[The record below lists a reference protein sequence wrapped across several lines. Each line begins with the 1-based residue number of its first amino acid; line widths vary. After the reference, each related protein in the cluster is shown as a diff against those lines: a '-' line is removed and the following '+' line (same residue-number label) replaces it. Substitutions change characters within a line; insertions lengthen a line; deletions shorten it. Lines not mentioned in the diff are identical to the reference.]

1 MRKYIRDQVVELLS
15 TVWEG
20 IRYATNTQSEQRF
33 VVLDD
38 CMNAVHSIAET
49 LKAGLS
55 EERFAFYE
63 NILED
68 LHQNL
73 KDINSS
79 LVSQLSPAQEAR
91 ECKNLFAL
99 LKKELAR
106 ESEVKLE
113 IVFMPYKA
121 SMWDSLESIWLAAKE
136 DERCNA
142 TVVPIPYYDR
152 NPDRSFGAMHY
163 EGTEL
168 PDYVPII
175 HYDKYDVSA
184 HLPDVIYIHNPF
196 DENNLIT
203 SVDPRFYSYNLKKHT
218 DMLVYVPYFTSG
230 AYANTEAFAQKH
242 LTPALKVTDKIIV
255 QSHTQKK
262 LYMASGIK
270 ENKLLV
276 LGTPKFDAIVNLDKT
291 KVDVP
296 TSWTEKI
303 QDKKSI
309 VLNSSIGSLLNNP
322 EYLGELRN
330 RISTI
335 LSFQEL
341 VLIWRPHPLLE
352 ATITSMRPDLYD
364 EYKEIVH
371 IVENSD
377 NAVIDHL
384 GSTLPATVVSDGMIS
399 DISSWARQYIATGK
413 PVLFLNGQSELKKE
427 RIYVFDH
434 FSSYFVKDGFS
445 IEDFCKMVI
454 NGTDDKKEA
463 RMKDLRN
470 SIVNVD
476 GSCGQKTH
484 ERIVSLAE

>member
-38 CMNAVHSIAET
+38 CMTAIHSIAET
-49 LKAGLS
+49 LKAGLT

-73 KDINSS
+73 RDINSS

-168 PDYVPII
+168 PDYVPVI

-196 DENNLIT
+196 DEYNLIT
-203 SVDPRFYSYNLKKHT
+203 SVDPRFYSYNLKKYT
-218 DMLVYVPYFTSG
+218 DMLVYVPYFISG

-242 LTPALKVTDKIIV
+242 LKPSLKVIDKIVV
-255 QSHTQKK
+255 QSNTQKK

-270 ENKLLV
+270 DNKLLV
-276 LGTPKFDAIVNLDKT
+276 LGTPKFDAIVNLDET
-291 KVDVP
+291 KVDIP
-296 TSWTEKI
+296 ASWTEKR

-309 VLNSSIGSLLNNP
+309 VLNSSIGSLLSNP
-322 EYLGELRN
+322 DYLGELRN

-341 VLIWRPHPLLE
+341 FLIWRPHPLLE
-352 ATITSMRPDLYD
+352 ATITSMRPDMYD
-364 EYKEIVH
+364 EYKEIVQM
-371 IVENSD
+371 VENSGK
-377 NAVIDHL
+377 AVIDHL
-384 GSTLPATVVSDGMIS
+384 GSTLPATVASDGMIS
-399 DISSWARQYIATGK
+399 DISSWARQYMATGK
-413 PVLFLNGQSELKKE
+413 PVLFLNGQSKLKKE

-445 IEDFCKMVI
+445 IEDFCKMVL
-454 NGTDDKKEA
+454 NGTDDKKET

-470 SIVNVD
+470 AIVNVD
-476 GSCGQKTH
+476 GTCGQKTH
-484 ERIVSLAE
+484 ARIMSLVE